1 MKKPMLIA
9 LFISVLAAAL
19 TPVAGYAQPVCAYPA
34 QWVWRGYWNC
44 EYPARVYYAPPYYPY
59 YGYAHGYYGGY
70 AGRAYPGGGYYG
82 GCQGAHRNR
91 WITPLQPPQRVP
103 ADEEPARHVGGGVR
117 GGGGHSGGGGGH
129 SDGGHGGHR

>member
-82 GCQGAHRNR
+82 GGG
-91 WITPLQPPQRVP
+91 
-103 ADEEPARHVGGGVR
+103 HVGGGVR